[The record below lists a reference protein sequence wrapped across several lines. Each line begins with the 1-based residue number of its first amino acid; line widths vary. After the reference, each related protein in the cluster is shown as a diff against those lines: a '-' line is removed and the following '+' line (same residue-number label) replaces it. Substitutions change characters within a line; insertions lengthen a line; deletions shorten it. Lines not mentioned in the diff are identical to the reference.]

1 MKSFQDLNLC
11 DDFLFKEVMR
21 DEKLVIGFLEMVLNL
36 KDKISGVTYV
46 ETEKTIRHRYLD
58 KSIRLDVYVKDEENN
73 VYNIEIQNG
82 NLTNIAKRCRM
93 YQSKLDSG
101 ALKPGEDYANL
112 KKQYII
118 FVCTGDPF
126 GHGLY
131 KYTFENLCNENPS
144 IRLGDE
150 SLKVF
155 LNTKG
160 HVGEVSR
167 ELKAFLNFV
176 EKSTVQNAETVN
188 DLYVA
193 QLSAKI
199 EDIKRDE
206 ALGGVFMTLE
216 EKMNEL
222 AKQKMEEGKLEGFK
236 EGKVIG
242 IEQGIEQGIKEGIEQ
257 GIEQGIKQ
265 GVEQGIKENALRVAR
280 MMKKKDY
287 ALEEILELTGLT
299 TEEIENL

>member
-1 MKSFQDLNLC
+1 MKNFQDLNLC

-21 DEKLVIGFLEMVLNL
+21 DKKLVIGFLEMVLEL
-36 KDKISGVTYV
+36 KGKIKEVKFV

-58 KSIRLDVYVKDEENN
+58 KGVRLDVYLKDNENN

-126 GHGLY
+126 GEGLY
-131 KYTFENLCNENPS
+131 KYTFENLCEEDTS
-144 IRLGDE
+144 IKLGDE

-160 HVGEVSR
+160 QNGEVSR

-176 EKSTVQNAETVN
+176 EESTVQNAANIN

-199 EDIKRDE
+199 EDIKKDE
-206 ALGGVFMTLE
+206 ELGGVFMTLE

-222 AKQKMEEGKLEGFK
+222 AKEKMAEGKE
-236 EGKVIG
+236 I
-242 IEQGIEQGIKEGIEQ
+242 
-257 GIEQGIKQ
+257 
-265 GVEQGIKENALRVAR
+265 GIKENSLSVAR
-280 MMKKKDY
+280 LMKEKNYDINDII
-287 ALEEILELTGLT
+287 EITHLTK
-299 TEEIENL
+299 EEIESL

>member
-21 DEKLVIGFLEMVLNL
+21 DEKLVIGFLEMVLEL
-36 KDKISGVTYV
+36 KGQISRVKFI

-58 KSIRLDVYVKDEENN
+58 KGIRLDVYLKDDKEN

-101 ALKPGEDYANL
+101 ALKPGEDYVNL

-126 GHGLY
+126 GEGLY
-131 KYTFENLCNENPS
+131 KYTFENRCEENTS
-144 IRLGDE
+144 IKLGDE

-160 HVGEVSR
+160 HKGEVSR
-167 ELKAFLNFV
+167 ELKSFLNFV
-176 EKSTVQNAETVN
+176 EKSTVQNAEIVK

-206 ALGGVFMTLE
+206 ELGGVFMTLE

-222 AKQKMEEGKLEGFK
+222 AREKMEEGKTL
-236 EGKVIG
+236 
-242 IEQGIEQGIKEGIEQ
+242 
-257 GIEQGIKQ
+257 
-265 GVEQGIKENALRVAR
+265 GIKENTLYVAKA
-280 MMKKKDY
+280 MKEKNYDI
-287 ALEEILELTGLT
+287 EDIIEITNLTK
-299 TEEIENL
+299 EEIESL

>member
-1 MKSFQDLNLC
+1 MIKTKQGGMKMKNFQDLNLC

-21 DEKLVIGFLEMVLNL
+21 EKTLVIGFLEMVLEL
-36 KDKISGVTYV
+36 KGKIKEVKFV

-58 KSIRLDVYVKDEENN
+58 KGIRLDVYLKDDEDN

-126 GHGLY
+126 GEGLY
-131 KYTFENLCNENPS
+131 KYTFENLCEEDTS
-144 IRLGDE
+144 IELGDE

-160 HVGEVSR
+160 QKGEVSR

-176 EKSTVQNAETVN
+176 EESTVQNAANIN

-199 EDIKRDE
+199 EDIKKDE
-206 ALGGVFMTLE
+206 ELGGVFMTLE

-222 AKQKMEEGKLEGFK
+222 AKEKMAEGKE
-236 EGKVIG
+236 I
-242 IEQGIEQGIKEGIEQ
+242 GIKEGI
-257 GIEQGIKQ
+257 
-265 GVEQGIKENALRVAR
+265 KENSLSVAKL
-280 MMKKKDY
+280 MKEKNYDINDII
-287 ALEEILELTGLT
+287 EITHLTK
-299 TEEIENL
+299 EEIESL

>member
-1 MKSFQDLNLC
+1 MIKTKQGGMKMKNFQDLNLC

-21 DEKLVIGFLEMVLNL
+21 EKTLVIGFLEMVLEL
-36 KDKISGVTYV
+36 KGKIKEVKFV

-58 KSIRLDVYVKDEENN
+58 KGIRLDVYLKDDEDN

-126 GHGLY
+126 GEGLY
-131 KYTFENLCNENPS
+131 KYTFENLCEEDTS
-144 IRLGDE
+144 IELGDE

-160 HVGEVSR
+160 QKGEVSR

-176 EKSTVQNAETVN
+176 EESTVQNAANIN

-199 EDIKRDE
+199 EDIKKDE
-206 ALGGVFMTLE
+206 ELGGVFMTLE

-222 AKQKMEEGKLEGFK
+222 AKEKMAEGKE
-236 EGKVIG
+236 I
-242 IEQGIEQGIKEGIEQ
+242 
-257 GIEQGIKQ
+257 
-265 GVEQGIKENALRVAR
+265 GIKENSLSVAKL
-280 MMKKKDY
+280 MKEKNYDINDII
-287 ALEEILELTGLT
+287 EITHLTK
-299 TEEIENL
+299 EEIESL

>member
-1 MKSFQDLNLC
+1 MIKTKQGGMKMKNFQDLNLC

-21 DEKLVIGFLEMVLNL
+21 DKKLVIGFLEMVLEL
-36 KDKISGVTYV
+36 KGKIKEVKFV

-58 KSIRLDVYVKDEENN
+58 KGVRLDVYLKDNENN

-126 GHGLY
+126 GEGLY
-131 KYTFENLCNENPS
+131 KYTFENLCEEDPS
-144 IRLGDE
+144 IKLGDE

-160 HVGEVSR
+160 QKGEVSR

-176 EKSTVQNAETVN
+176 EESTVQNAANIN

-199 EDIKRDE
+199 EDIKKDE
-206 ALGGVFMTLE
+206 ELGGVFMTLE

-222 AKQKMEEGKLEGFK
+222 AKEKMAEGKE
-236 EGKVIG
+236 I
-242 IEQGIEQGIKEGIEQ
+242 GIKEGI
-257 GIEQGIKQ
+257 
-265 GVEQGIKENALRVAR
+265 KENSLSVAKL
-280 MMKKKDY
+280 MKEKNYDINDII
-287 ALEEILELTGLT
+287 EITHLTK
-299 TEEIENL
+299 EEIESL

>member
-1 MKSFQDLNLC
+1 MIKTKQGGMKMKNFQDLNLC

-21 DEKLVIGFLEMVLNL
+21 EKTLVIGFLEMVLEL
-36 KDKISGVTYV
+36 KGKIKEVKFV

-58 KSIRLDVYVKDEENN
+58 KGIRLDVYLKDDEDN

-126 GHGLY
+126 GEGLY
-131 KYTFENLCNENPS
+131 KYTFENLCEEDTS
-144 IRLGDE
+144 IELGDE

-160 HVGEVSR
+160 QKGEVSR

-176 EKSTVQNAETVN
+176 EESTVQNAANIN

-193 QLSAKI
+193 KLSAKI
-199 EDIKRDE
+199 EDIKKDE
-206 ALGGVFMTLE
+206 ELGGVFMTLE

-222 AKQKMEEGKLEGFK
+222 AKEKMAE
-236 EGKVIG
+236 G
-242 IEQGIEQGIKEGIEQ
+242 IEIGIKEGI
-257 GIEQGIKQ
+257 
-265 GVEQGIKENALRVAR
+265 KENSLSVAR
-280 MMKKKDY
+280 LMKEKNYDINDII
-287 ALEEILELTGLT
+287 EITHLTK
-299 TEEIENL
+299 EEIESL

>member
-1 MKSFQDLNLC
+1 MIKTKQGGMKMKNFQDLNLC

-21 DEKLVIGFLEMVLNL
+21 EKTLVIGFLEMVLEL
-36 KDKISGVTYV
+36 KGKIKEVKFV

-58 KSIRLDVYVKDEENN
+58 KGVRLDVYLKDDEDN

-126 GHGLY
+126 GEGLY
-131 KYTFENLCNENPS
+131 KYTFENLCEEDTS
-144 IRLGDE
+144 IELGDE

-160 HVGEVSR
+160 QKGEVSR

-176 EKSTVQNAETVN
+176 EESTVQNAANIN

-199 EDIKRDE
+199 EDIKKDE
-206 ALGGVFMTLE
+206 ELGGVFMTLE

-222 AKQKMEEGKLEGFK
+222 AKEKMAEGKE
-236 EGKVIG
+236 I
-242 IEQGIEQGIKEGIEQ
+242 
-257 GIEQGIKQ
+257 
-265 GVEQGIKENALRVAR
+265 GIKENSLSVAR
-280 MMKKKDY
+280 LMKEKNYDINDII
-287 ALEEILELTGLT
+287 EITHLTK
-299 TEEIENL
+299 EEIESL

>member
-1 MKSFQDLNLC
+1 MIKTKQGGMKMKNFQDLNLC

-21 DEKLVIGFLEMVLNL
+21 DKKLVIGFLEMVLEL
-36 KDKISGVTYV
+36 KGKIKEVKFV

-58 KSIRLDVYVKDEENN
+58 KGVRLDVYLKDDEDN

-126 GHGLY
+126 GEGLY
-131 KYTFENLCNENPS
+131 KYTFENLCEEDTS
-144 IRLGDE
+144 IKLGDE

-160 HVGEVSR
+160 QKGEVSR

-176 EKSTVQNAETVN
+176 EESTVQNAANIN

-199 EDIKRDE
+199 EDIKKDE
-206 ALGGVFMTLE
+206 ELGGVFMTLE

-222 AKQKMEEGKLEGFK
+222 AKEKMAEGKE
-236 EGKVIG
+236 I
-242 IEQGIEQGIKEGIEQ
+242 GIKEGI
-257 GIEQGIKQ
+257 
-265 GVEQGIKENALRVAR
+265 KENSLSVAR
-280 MMKKKDY
+280 LMKEKNYDINDII
-287 ALEEILELTGLT
+287 EITHLTK
-299 TEEIENL
+299 EEIESL

>member
-1 MKSFQDLNLC
+1 MIKTKQGGLKMKSFQDLNLC

-21 DEKLVIGFLEMVLNL
+21 DKNLVIGFLEMVLDL
-36 KDKISGVTYV
+36 KGKINEVKFV

-58 KSIRLDVYVKDEENN
+58 KGIRLDVYLKDNENN

-126 GHGLY
+126 GEGLY
-131 KYTFENLCNENPS
+131 KYTFENLCEEDPS
-144 IRLGDE
+144 IKLGDE

-160 HVGEVSR
+160 QKGEVSR

-176 EKSTVQNAETVN
+176 EESTVQNAANIN

-199 EDIKRDE
+199 EDIKKDE
-206 ALGGVFMTLE
+206 ELGGVFMTLE

-222 AKQKMEEGKLEGFK
+222 AKEKMAEGKE
-236 EGKVIG
+236 I
-242 IEQGIEQGIKEGIEQ
+242 
-257 GIEQGIKQ
+257 
-265 GVEQGIKENALRVAR
+265 GIKENSLSVAKL
-280 MMKKKDY
+280 MKEKNYDINDII
-287 ALEEILELTGLT
+287 EITHLTK
-299 TEEIENL
+299 EEIESL

>member
-1 MKSFQDLNLC
+1 MIKTKQGGMKMKNFQDLNLC

-21 DEKLVIGFLEMVLNL
+21 EKTLVIGFLEMVLEL
-36 KDKISGVTYV
+36 KGKIKEVKFV

-58 KSIRLDVYVKDEENN
+58 KGIRLDVYLKDDEDN

-126 GHGLY
+126 GEGLY
-131 KYTFENLCNENPS
+131 KYTFENLCEEDTS
-144 IRLGDE
+144 IELGDE

-160 HVGEVSR
+160 QKGEVSR
-167 ELKAFLNFV
+167 ELKSFLNFV
-176 EKSTVQNAETVN
+176 EESTVQNAANIN

-199 EDIKRDE
+199 EDIKKDE
-206 ALGGVFMTLE
+206 ELGGVFMTLE

-222 AKQKMEEGKLEGFK
+222 AKEKMAEGKE
-236 EGKVIG
+236 I
-242 IEQGIEQGIKEGIEQ
+242 GIKEGI
-257 GIEQGIKQ
+257 
-265 GVEQGIKENALRVAR
+265 KENSLSVAR
-280 MMKKKDY
+280 LMKEKNYDINDII
-287 ALEEILELTGLT
+287 EITHLTK
-299 TEEIENL
+299 EEIESL

>member
-21 DEKLVIGFLEMVLNL
+21 DKKLVIGFLEMVLEL
-36 KDKISGVTYV
+36 KGKIKEVKFV

-58 KSIRLDVYVKDEENN
+58 KGIRLDVYLKDNENN

-126 GHGLY
+126 GECLY
-131 KYTFENLCNENPS
+131 KYTFENLCEEDTR
-144 IRLGDE
+144 IKLGDE

-160 HVGEVSR
+160 QKGEVSR
-167 ELKAFLNFV
+167 ELKSFLNFV
-176 EKSTVQNAETVN
+176 EESTVQNAANIN

-199 EDIKRDE
+199 EDIKKDE
-206 ALGGVFMTLE
+206 ELGGVFMTLE

-222 AKQKMEEGKLEGFK
+222 AKEKMAEGKE
-236 EGKVIG
+236 I
-242 IEQGIEQGIKEGIEQ
+242 GIKEGI
-257 GIEQGIKQ
+257 
-265 GVEQGIKENALRVAR
+265 KENSLSVAR
-280 MMKKKDY
+280 LMKEKNYDINDII
-287 ALEEILELTGLT
+287 EITHLTK
-299 TEEIENL
+299 EEIESL

>member
-1 MKSFQDLNLC
+1 MIKTKQGGMKMKNFQDLNLC

-21 DEKLVIGFLEMVLNL
+21 EKTLVIGFLEMVLEL
-36 KDKISGVTYV
+36 KGKIKEVKFV

-58 KSIRLDVYVKDEENN
+58 KGIRLDVYLKDDEDN

-126 GHGLY
+126 GEGLY
-131 KYTFENLCNENPS
+131 KYTFENLCEEDTS
-144 IRLGDE
+144 IELGDE

-160 HVGEVSR
+160 QKGEVSR

-176 EKSTVQNAETVN
+176 EESTVQNAANIN

-199 EDIKRDE
+199 EDIKKDE
-206 ALGGVFMTLE
+206 ELGGVFMTLE

-222 AKQKMEEGKLEGFK
+222 AKEKMAEGKE
-236 EGKVIG
+236 I
-242 IEQGIEQGIKEGIEQ
+242 GIKEGI
-257 GIEQGIKQ
+257 
-265 GVEQGIKENALRVAR
+265 KENSLSVAR
-280 MMKKKDY
+280 LMKEKNYDINDII
-287 ALEEILELTGLT
+287 EITHLTK
-299 TEEIENL
+299 EEIESL